1 MKPQVI
7 AAVLSSSLLLAG
19 CSSMPELPSMPS
31 LSSPDPIVSTL
42 MGKPV
47 GFVEGR
53 LGLPNRRTDSPT
65 GSMVWTYLD
74 NEKGATAKACEV
86 TLSIR
91 DGVVEQVYI
100 SRQNKSLV
108 SYVSSACD
116 RIRDDVTKN
125 S

>member
-1 MKPQVI
+1 MKPQI
-7 AAVLSSSLLLAG
+7 LAAAFSTLLLAG
-19 CSSMPELPSMPS
+19 CSGMPSMPAMPS
-31 LSSPDPIVSTL
+31 FSEPDPIVTTL

-47 GFVEGR
+47 AFVEGR

-86 TLSIR
+86 SLSIR
-91 DGVVEQVYI
+91 DGVVEHVYI

-108 SYVSSACD
+108 SFVTSACD
-116 RIRDDVTKN
+116 RIRDEVIA
-125 S
+125 SS